1 MGLAENGQLATHMF
15 YFLLIFWN
23 RENDEKQWQTIKS
36 TGTPFS
42 NNFYRFKLTRFS
54 CFSGGLKSDDDWT
67 VKTMRICVSINKH
80 CYTLGRKVGDMM
92 IIEGYTINLI

>member
-36 TGTPFS
+36 TGTPI
-42 NNFYRFKLTRFS
+42 FKQFL
-54 CFSGGLKSDDDWT
+54 
-67 VKTMRICVSINKH
+67 
-80 CYTLGRKVGDMM
+80 
-92 IIEGYTINLI
+92 